1 MTASRTLGISPP
13 TQKDLD
19 AAVKAWNEG
28 FNQHELAAG
37 EVWWRVVR
45 ASAPSEALKFAETCY
60 GSADPNRF
68 TPISAGSSIVPAGYA
83 AATRATAL
91 WEVILRDIRHEGIK
105 RIPKSQVTGLYLVK
119 TRVTRPLRLLE
130 IRRPFD
136 AHLVVARKSPPLL
149 TSVGKAAYP
158 IARKW
163 VQALYRRIP
172 QLDGLIYESHQLPAN
187 CIVLFQPRDPKIFAT
202 EGDAQPVNSGAVRKL
217 LRAEARK
224 AGAVVDFGDYPD
236 PRET

>member
-1 MTASRTLGISPP
+1 MINPRTLGVSPP

-19 AAVKAWNEG
+19 ATTKRWNEG
-28 FNQHELAAG
+28 LNRHELAVG
-37 EVWWRVVR
+37 GIWWRVVR
-45 ASAPSEALKFAETCY
+45 AGSPREALKRAETCRA
-60 GSADPNRF
+60 SAYPNRF
-68 TPISAGSSIVPAGYA
+68 TPIFAGSGIVPAGYA

-91 WEVILRDIRHEGIK
+91 WEVILRDIRHEGLK
-105 RIPKSQVTGLYLVK
+105 RIPKSQVTRLYLVK
-119 TRVTRPLRLLE
+119 TRVTRPLRLLD

-136 AHLVVARKSPPLL
+136 THLVVAQKSPPML

-163 VQALYRRIP
+163 VQALYERIP
-172 QLDGLIYESHQLPAN
+172 DLDGLIYESHQLPAN
-187 CIVLFQPRDPKIFAT
+187 CIVLFRPGNPKVFAT
-202 EGDAQPVNSGAVRKL
+202 EGDAQPVNTGAVRKL

-236 PRET
+236 PPGT